1 MTCRVNARPLRGPLL
16 TKTRQHDTL
25 RSVFAFRHCSA
36 ANSQSM
42 CQAMRSPLPAN
53 MRTYGDILP
62 LQLTHVLH
70 KPSSRACSLFS
81 STSFLPILHAST
93 PTVTTTHF
101 AKHPPTMK
109 RPPPYQF
116 IKVFGV
122 LPQKQHNCGSV
133 CKSERYA
140 SAGEPSRGRL
150 TQRLSWL
157 AREVWYCSASG
168 SSQGGLTGQRFGQF
182 AERLVNHRAFGRH
195 AWHIGAIAPLY
206 ARQPQHIINY
216 FPYTSA

>member
-42 CQAMRSPLPAN
+42 CQAMRSPQPAN
-53 MRTYGDILP
+53 MRTYGDYFTVAINTCSP
-62 LQLTHVLH
+62 KAQF
-70 KPSSRACSLFS
+70 KSLFAVFVNLVF
-81 STSFLPILHAST
+81 THPARINPHRNHYAFCET
-93 PTVTTTHF
+93 PTNNEAT
-101 AKHPPTMK
+101 PPH
-109 RPPPYQF
+109 QF
-116 IKVFGV
+116 IKVLGV

-150 TQRLSWL
+150 TRRLSWL

-168 SSQGGLTGQRFGQF
+168 SSRGGLAPQCFRQLTG
-182 AERLVNHRAFGRH
+182 RLGH
-195 AWHIGAIAPLY
+195 ASL
-206 ARQPQHIINY
+206 
-216 FPYTSA
+216 